1 MNKKDIIDVIF
12 ILITIL
18 TLLIIA
24 EIRSYKLQ
32 QKELEVN
39 ELQNTVEQQIELIDS
54 LQQVYY

>member
-24 EIRSYKLQ
+24 EIRGYKLH

-39 ELQNTVEQQIELIDS
+39 KLQNTVEQQIELIDS

>member
-24 EIRSYKLQ
+24 GIRGYKLH
-32 QKELEVN
+32 QKELKVN

>member
-24 EIRSYKLQ
+24 EIRGYKLY

>member
-24 EIRSYKLQ
+24 EIRGYKLH

-54 LQQVYY
+54 LQ

>member
-12 ILITIL
+12 ILITI

-24 EIRSYKLQ
+24 EIRGYKLH

>member
-12 ILITIL
+12 ILIIL

-24 EIRSYKLQ
+24 EIRGYKLH